1 MNDMPVDSIDSIKR
15 RMIHNASKLWGYPD
29 VQDINSFDPVLS
41 LLIGALAGEVHQVS
55 QEINQSDA
63 RIIDKLL
70 EVLFSRNLFS
80 HFPAHA
86 LANAKP
92 LQARVTVNE
101 FYRFNLSREVQN
113 GEGRQEADRKNIWFT
128 PAGNYTLFN
137 GEVKYLIAGK
147 NLFQTDGRY
156 KDIIAGV
163 PMQGGESG
171 ASLMLGIRLDPMVD
185 LLDGLSLCFSFRSPV
200 DDDRFFSAIHSVNWK
215 INGKKVQFKSG
226 LSRTQSEPDELL
238 ANLVKKDR
246 DLSYETT
253 CFVNDFYKKY
263 FITLAANNYHK
274 SDFKTEHAGPNIQ
287 GLTMEKHPELF
298 SGEIIWL
305 KAEMFHQ
312 FTADEIN
319 DFSVSI
325 NCFPV
330 INRELNESTH
340 SVVKGTN
347 VIPLFTNDLFFDVA
361 RVSDSSNTVFVSRN
375 SVENT
380 DSAVK
385 SYFVRQ
391 GGTARFDSRD
401 ARETIGHLL
410 DLVRDEAAAFTLKGG
425 DLISFELKQLDQ
437 ILSRLQQRIN
447 TSGITSDLRS
457 YLIVESNTEY
467 DKVSVDFWS
476 IAGEKANNI
485 RPGTK
490 LSVYKGG
497 DINDKSLSLI
507 TQSVG
512 GRQKLSKEDKLNKL
526 RRALLSKGR
535 IVTAEDIKALC
546 FEIFGS
552 HLKSAE
558 VKKGVQLESSPGKGL
573 SRTLDVILY
582 LTHAEN
588 LSEEELWHKSESLK
602 TRLVQESVNLLPYR
616 IILK

>member
-1 MNDMPVDSIDSIKR
+1 MPVDSVDSIKR
-15 RMIHNASKLWGYPD
+15 RMIHNASKIWGYPD

-41 LLIGALAGEVHQVS
+41 LLIGAFAGEVHRVS

-70 EVLFSRNLFS
+70 EVLFNRNMFS

-86 LANAKP
+86 LAFAKP

-101 FYRFNLSREVQN
+101 FYRFYLSRELQN
-113 GEGRQEADRKNIWFT
+113 GDGRNNSDRKSIWFT
-128 PAGNYTLFN
+128 PAGSYALFN
-137 GEVKYLIAGK
+137 GEVKYMIAGK
-147 NLFQTDGRY
+147 NLYQTDGPY
-156 KDIIAGV
+156 KEIISGV
-163 PMQGGESG
+163 SMQGRESG
-171 ASLMLGIRLDPMVD
+171 SSLMVGIRLDPLVD

-200 DDDRFFSAIHSVNWK
+200 DDDRFFSAIPSVNWK
-215 INGKKVQFKSG
+215 INGKKVQFRAG
-226 LSRTQSEPDELL
+226 LSQAQSETGESLS
-238 ANLVKKDR
+238 NLVKKDR

-263 FITLAANNYHK
+263 FITLAANNYRK
-274 SDFKTEHAGPNIQ
+274 SDIETETTGPGIS
-287 GLTMEKHPELF
+287 GITKEKHPELF
-298 SGEIIWL
+298 SSEIIWL
-305 KAEMFHQ
+305 EAEMFHR
-312 FTADEIN
+312 FTADEIS
-319 DFSVSI
+319 DFSVSL

-330 INRELNESTH
+330 VNRELNESTH

-347 VIPLFTNDLFFDVA
+347 VIPLLTNDLFFDVA
-361 RVSDSSNTVFVSRN
+361 SVSDSSNTEFVSRN
-375 SVENT
+375 SLENT

-391 GGTARFDSRD
+391 GGIARFDSRD

-410 DLVRDEAAAFTLKGG
+410 DLVKDEAAAFTLKGG

-437 ILSRLQQRIN
+437 ILSRLQQRI
-447 TSGITSDLRS
+447 TSSGVSADLSS
-457 YLIVESNTEY
+457 YLIVESKAEY
-467 DKVSVDFWS
+467 DKISVEFWS
-476 IAGEKANNI
+476 VAGEYANNI

-490 LSVYKGG
+490 LNVYKGS
-497 DINDKSLSLI
+497 DIDDKSLALV
-507 TQSVG
+507 TQSAG

-552 HLKSAE
+552 YLKTAE
-558 VKKGVQLESSPGKGL
+558 VKKGVQVESLPGRGL
-573 SRTLDVILY
+573 SRTLDVVLF
-582 LTHAEN
+582 LN
-588 LSEEELWHKSESLK
+588 RKDDLPEEELWHKSETLK
-602 TRLVQESVNLLPYR
+602 TRLMQDSVNLLPYR

>member
-1 MNDMPVDSIDSIKR
+1 MPVDSVDSIKR

-29 VQDINSFDPVLS
+29 VQDINSFDPVLN
-41 LLIGALAGEVHQVS
+41 LLMGAFAGEVHRVS

-70 EVLFSRNLFS
+70 EVLFSRNMFS
-80 HFPAHA
+80 HIPAHA

-101 FYRFNLSREVQN
+101 FYRFYLSRELQN
-113 GEGRQEADRKNIWFT
+113 GDGRKDSDRKNIWFT
-128 PAGNYTLFN
+128 PAGSYSLFN

-147 NLFQTDGRY
+147 NLYQTDGRY
-156 KDIIAGV
+156 KDIVAGV
-163 PMQGGESG
+163 SMHGRESG
-171 ASLMLGIRLDPMVD
+171 SSLLLGIRLDPLVD

-200 DDDRFFSAIHSVNWK
+200 DDDRFFSAIPSVNWK
-215 INGKKVQFKSG
+215 INGKKVQFRAG
-226 LSRTQSEPDELL
+226 LSQAQTEPGESLS
-238 ANLVKKDR
+238 NLIKKDR

-274 SDFKTEHAGPNIQ
+274 NDFETENAGPGIP
-287 GLTMEKHPELF
+287 GLTKEKHPELF
-298 SGEIIWL
+298 SREIIWL
-305 KAEMFHQ
+305 EAEMFHR

-319 DFSVSI
+319 DFSVAL

-330 INRELNESTH
+330 VNRELNESTH
-340 SVVKGTN
+340 SVVKGPN
-347 VIPLFTNDLFFDVA
+347 VIPLLTNDLFFDVA

-375 SVENT
+375 SLENT

-391 GGTARFDSRD
+391 SGIARFDSRD
-401 ARETIGHLL
+401 ARETIEHLL

-437 ILSRLQQRIN
+437 ILSRLRQRI
-447 TSGITSDLRS
+447 TSSGVSADLSS
-457 YLIVESNTEY
+457 YLIVESKAEY
-467 DKVSVDFWS
+467 DKISVDFWS
-476 IAGEKANNI
+476 IAGENANNI

-490 LSVYKGG
+490 LSVYKGS
-497 DINDKSLSLI
+497 DINDKSLSLV
-507 TQSVG
+507 TQSAG
-512 GRQKLSKEDKLNKL
+512 GRQKLSKEDMLNKL
-526 RRALLSKGR
+526 RRTLLSKGR

-552 HLKSAE
+552 HLKAAE
-558 VKKGVQLESSPGKGL
+558 VKKGVQVESLPGRGL
-573 SRTLDVILY
+573 GRTLDVILF
-582 LTHAEN
+582 LNHKED
-588 LSEEELWHKSESLK
+588 LPDEELWHKSETLK
-602 TRLVQESVNLLPYR
+602 TRLIQDSVNLLPYR